1 MNYEDNAMGIH
12 YTYKA
17 QRGERLAK
25 KQAKQ
30 LERQRRSRNRQI
42 IKQQEEN
49 KDNFS
54 VPVNTCITMDMLTDP
69 KRNGKV

>member
-42 IKQQEEN
+42 IKQQEQ
-49 KDNFS
+49 
-54 VPVNTCITMDMLTDP
+54 
-69 KRNGKV
+69 